1 MLPWR
6 SKKKSD
12 AELVKATREA
22 VLHCSAATAATAA
35 SSSTAAAADSS
46 GTIAAKL
53 GEVSQNLALMKAIL
67 YGEPD
72 VPPNKEAGL
81 ELAREILKTEMLE
94 LLVTHLPL
102 LEFECRKDVS
112 QVFSNL
118 LRKHADGEHITVSWV
133 ARNAGVLQTMLT
145 GYERPKVALNYGI
158 MLRESIRH
166 EALAA
171 LLLPSPERHTS
182 FYKLFEYVESPFF
195 DVASDA
201 FASLKDLL
209 TRHKPRI
216 AAFLDEQYT
225 EFFSHFHALLRSGN
239 YVTKRQSLKL
249 LGELLLDRSNFA
261 IMTRYIS
268 SADNLKT
275 IMILLRDKSSSIQ
288 FEAFHV
294 FKIFV
299 ANPKKEARVLEMLLR
314 NKEKLL
320 AFMSSFQNDKA
331 DDEQFSD
338 EKRFLVEEISKLQPP
353 ARAPVPPRT
362 ASEGDG
368 VAEPTDSCGSLAS
381 CSSSLAAALPAVEPG
396 M

>member
-1 MLPWR
+1 MLRWGG
-6 SKKKSD
+6 KKKE
-12 AELVKATREA
+12 AELVRATREA
-22 VLHCSAATAATAA
+22 VLHCSGAAAA
-35 SSSTAAAADSS
+35 SSSSAEASDEH
-46 GTIAAKL
+46 AAKL
-53 GEVSQNLALMKAIL
+53 SEISHSLAAMKATL

-72 VPPNKEAGL
+72 QPPNKEQGL
-81 ELAREILKTEMLE
+81 ELAREILKTELLL
-94 LLVTHLPL
+94 LLVTNLPM

-133 ARNAGVLQTMLT
+133 TRNEEVLEAMLT
-145 GYERPKVALNYGI
+145 GYEKPKVALNYGI

-171 LLLPSPERHTS
+171 LLLPSPGRATS
-182 FYKLFEYVESPFF
+182 FYKLCEYVESPFF

-216 AAFLDEQYT
+216 ARFLDDQYA
-225 EFFSHFHALLRSGN
+225 EFFSHFHTLLRSGN

-261 IMTRYIS
+261 IMTKYIS

-275 IMILLRDKSSSIQ
+275 VMILLRDKSSSIQ

-299 ANPKKEARVLEMLLR
+299 ANPKKEEKVLEMLLR
-314 NKEKLL
+314 NKDKLL
-320 AFMSSFQNDKA
+320 SFMSTFQNDKA
-331 DDEQFSD
+331 DDEQFTD
-338 EKRFLVEEISKLQPP
+338 EKRFLVEEISKLQS
-353 ARAPVPPRT
+353 AVPVPT
-362 ASEGDG
+362 DGDG
-368 VAEPTDSCGSLAS
+368 AAERTDSCGSLAS
-381 CSSSLAAALPAVEPG
+381 CSSLTAALPALEPG
-396 M
+396 K